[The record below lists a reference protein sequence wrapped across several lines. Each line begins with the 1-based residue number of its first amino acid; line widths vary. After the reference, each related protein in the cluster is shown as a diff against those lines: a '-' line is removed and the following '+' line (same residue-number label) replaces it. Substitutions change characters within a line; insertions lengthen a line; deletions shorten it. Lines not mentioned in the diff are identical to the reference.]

1 MAKTTRRIAI
11 LGFMLETN
19 GFAPVAAEA
28 EFREKLYLAG
38 DDLLADIRS
47 PASRGS
53 GTVQGFVEAMD
64 AEADWEP
71 VPILLTGAG
80 ASGPA
85 DQAFF
90 EAVVA
95 EMVDRLEAAGPL
107 DGVFISQHGAASAT
121 GEFDPDGVMFA
132 AVRRAVG
139 DAVPVIATL
148 DLHANVSQRMVDETD
163 LLVAFL
169 TNPHVDQ
176 VERGREAAGAMLEML
191 GGMRTARAFVRLPI
205 LPPSVSLLTSHGP
218 YAEAIHRGQ
227 ELVDDTILNVSV
239 CGNFSLADSPKNGM
253 SVIVTA
259 RETDNERGQAAANRA
274 AEELAALLW
283 RERHRFV
290 ANLTPIETATAMAV
304 AASRQSG
311 RPSLLFADVADNP
324 GGGARGNTTHILKA
338 FHEASV
344 TGAALAVFYDAEL
357 AAEAHA
363 LGEGAEFIARFNRAE
378 PHPLSE
384 PFEAPARVM
393 ALTDGVIVGRRGPV
407 AGRTVD
413 LGPSARLRLP
423 TQGDEGIDVI
433 VISIR
438 QQCHEPRMLE
448 SFGIDIAAL
457 RVLVVKSR
465 GHFRAAFDEVFAPE
479 QIVEV
484 DAPGLVTPVLERVPF
499 RHVPRPIYPLDP
511 QMGWQVPRLG

>member
-1 MAKTTRRIAI
+1 MAKRIAI

-19 GFAPVAAEA
+19 GFAPVATEA

-38 DDLLADIRS
+38 DDLLADIRA

-53 GTVQGFVEAMD
+53 GTIQGFVEVMD
-64 AEADWEP
+64 GQGPWEP
-71 VPILLTGAG
+71 VPIVQTGAG

-90 EAVVA
+90 DATLA
-95 EMVDRLEAAGPL
+95 EMVRRLGDAGPL

-132 AVRRAVG
+132 EVRRAVG
-139 DAVPVIATL
+139 ADVPVIATL
-148 DLHANVSQRMVDETD
+148 DLHANLSRRMVDETD

-169 TNPHVDQ
+169 TNPHIDQ
-176 VERGREAAGAMLEML
+176 VERGQEAARAMLEML
-191 GGMRTARAFVRLPI
+191 DGMRTARAYIKLPI
-205 LPPSVSLLTSHGP
+205 LPPSVSLLTSAGP
-218 YAEAIHRGQ
+218 YADAINRGQ
-227 ELVDDTILNVSV
+227 EMVDDTILNVSV

-259 RETDNERGQAAANRA
+259 RETGDGRGQAAADGA
-274 AEELAALLW
+274 AEDLAGFLW

-290 ANLTPIETATAMAV
+290 ADLTPLDPATEMAV
-304 AASRQSG
+304 AASREPG

-324 GGGARGNTTHILKA
+324 GGGARGNTTHILRA
-338 FHEASV
+338 FHQAGV
-344 TGAALAVFYDAEL
+344 TGAALAVFFDAEL

-363 LGEGAEFIARFNRAE
+363 LGEGAEFAARFNRAE
-378 PHPLSE
+378 PHELSE

-393 ALTDGVIVGRRGPV
+393 ALSDGVIVGRRGPV

-413 LGPSARLRLP
+413 LGPTARLRLP
-423 TQGDEGIDVI
+423 VRGDDGIDVI

-448 SFGIDIAAL
+448 SLGIDLAAL

-465 GHFRAAFDEVFAPE
+465 GHFRAAFDEVFTPE
-479 QIVEV
+479 RIIEV
-484 DAPGLVTPVLERVPF
+484 DAPGLVTPMLERVPF

-511 QMGWQVPRLG
+511 DMEWQVPALG